1 MSKKLLLGIIVV
13 LLVTNIATVIFMNK
27 DESVVVKESGDGQT
41 TITEKEPVAT
51 VDGEEIKYSEWME
64 SLREEQGEQQLKTMI
79 DRHIVN
85 QLAAEK
91 NMEIHDKIIERDLA
105 YLTTMQGPLSSD
117 ELATEKQKWEK
128 ETIYRYQLEFLLTED
143 ITIPEEEIQ
152 QYYDKYK
159 NQYNF
164 TEAMQLSHILVP
176 NMETAE
182 KVYAELEGGA
192 SFNLLAQEYSIDDTA
207 SDANG
212 YLGFINT
219 SSQFF
224 PSGYEEVANE
234 LAADSYSEPFVVSN
248 GVAIIY
254 LHQQLPEIEFTY
266 DEIKPYVKSELALR
280 EENLSLNTVP
290 LWEQLEIDWIYSN
303 VNREQ

>member
-234 LAADSYSEPFVVSN
+234 LAADSYSEPFVASN

-280 EENLSLNTVP
+280 EENLSLNTAP

>member
-41 TITEKEPVAT
+41 TITEKDPVAT

-224 PSGYEEVANE
+224 PSGYEEVANG
-234 LAADSYSEPFVVSN
+234 LAADSYSEPFVASN

-280 EENLSLNTVP
+280 EENLSLNTAP

>member
-212 YLGFINT
+212 YLGFINK

-234 LAADSYSEPFVVSN
+234 LAADSYSEPFVASN

-280 EENLSLNTVP
+280 EENLSLNTAP